1 MAGKGSGKGG
11 TGKGAMTPTRASAI
25 QSRAMKTAGTVQ
37 AGSFPARAQRAA
49 AINVNNGVV
58 SANSSK
64 K

>member
-1 MAGKGSGKGG
+1 
-11 TGKGAMTPTRASAI
+11 MTPTRASAI